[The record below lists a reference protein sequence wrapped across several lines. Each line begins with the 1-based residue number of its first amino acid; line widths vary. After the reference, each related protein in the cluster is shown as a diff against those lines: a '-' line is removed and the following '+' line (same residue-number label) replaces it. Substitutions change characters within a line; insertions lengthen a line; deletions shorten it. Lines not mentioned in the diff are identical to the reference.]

1 MMSARAGLPRSLLYA
16 GIALLFLLGAGSV
29 AAQTIP
35 PHIQAELP
43 YATLRGSGSFRW
55 FGLLIYEATLYD
67 KRDTTASNEN
77 GLALDLHYA
86 RALDGKKIAAA
97 SIEQIERLGRGSA
110 GQRQRWLEQMRA
122 LFPDV
127 ESGTHLTGILVPGTA
142 ARFYRD
148 GTWLGEIRDAAFAEA
163 FFAIWLA
170 PNTSAPA
177 LRTQLLTSK
186 PTVTTSQRP

>member
-1 MMSARAGLPRSLLYA
+1 MQRSLVYA
-16 GIALLFLLGAGSV
+16 GIALLFWLGAGSV
-29 AAQTIP
+29 AAQTLP

-67 KRDTTASNEN
+67 KADKRDTNASNEN

-110 GQRQRWLEQMRA
+110 TQRQRWLEQMRA

-127 ESGTHLTGILVPGTA
+127 ESGTHLTGIFVPGTA

-148 GTWLGEIRDAAFAEA
+148 GTWLGEIRDAAFADA